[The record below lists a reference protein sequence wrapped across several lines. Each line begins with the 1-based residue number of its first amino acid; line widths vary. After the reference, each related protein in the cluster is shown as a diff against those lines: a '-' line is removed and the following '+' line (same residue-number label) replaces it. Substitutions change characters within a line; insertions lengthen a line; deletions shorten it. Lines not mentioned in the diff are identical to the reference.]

1 MLAAVMSS
9 RDCFMVSSAT
19 AAWASKLSGFS
30 AWAFTNNMPLIGWDL
45 NARFARFFPD
55 FMLYEG
61 ELSLPWQII
70 FYLAVGPVVMVGVSL
85 FTKPQAKKKLDRV
98 YVCLRTPVLPG
109 EPEVEPLTLPGGTNP
124 PPRTALVKHPDFEIM
139 KPTLAAVVGFL
150 VSCLGVGLLIAHSSR
165 L

>member
-109 EPEVEPLTLPGGTNP
+109 EPEVEPLTLPGGDKSASTN
-124 PPRTALVKHPDFEIM
+124 
-139 KPTLAAVVGFL
+139 
-150 VSCLGVGLLIAHSSR
+150 SSR
-165 L
+165 KASGFRDHETYSCSRRGLSCKLLGSRIIDSSFI